1 MTTEPITPLRS
12 SDALGEI
19 ANVPLGERIAD
30 QLRQQILDGELAPG
44 TPLVEIALASELG
57 VSRAP
62 VREALRILGLDG
74 LVETVPYRGT
84 TVRGLHRRDVEEL
97 YRMRALHEGFAI
109 RRIVDTGRHRDL
121 AELHACCD
129 AMAASGSDARALN
142 LVDERFHATLIEL
155 ADHALL
161 TTFWRTIAM
170 QVRQVMAMCNRQ
182 IADPMVIAANHR
194 RIVDAIASADAQTA
208 ITLLEQH
215 IGDVIDQ
222 VLNEWS
228 RGDARR

>member
-1 MTTEPITPLRS
+1 MTTESITTLRS
-12 SDALGEI
+12 SHALGEI

-30 QLRQQILDGELAPG
+30 QLRQLILDGELAPG

-97 YRMRALHEGFAI
+97 HRMRALHEGFAI

-121 AELHACCD
+121 EELHACCD

-142 LVDERFHATLIEL
+142 RVDERFHATLIEL

-161 TTFWRTIAM
+161 TTFWRTIAI

-182 IADPMVIAANHR
+182 IADPAVIAANHR
-194 RIVDAIASADAQTA
+194 RIVDAIASADVPTA
-208 ITLLEQH
+208 TTLLEQH
-215 IGDVIDQ
+215 IRDVIDQ
-222 VLNEWS
+222 VLHDWS
-228 RGDARR
+228 EGEAGR